1 MSPCCDQSDKS
12 NSRKATEA
20 IDGLLEEFE
29 RLQRSG
35 LSKAKSEDLVSV
47 LKLIKT
53 QVTGTR
59 QALETFILK
68 VESLRGTTIPE
79 READDL
85 VRKAKLVL
93 TQLGVD

>member
-1 MSPCCDQSDKS
+1 MTPRDDQSDKS
-12 NSRKATEA
+12 NRRQATEA
-20 IDGLLEEFE
+20 MDGLLEEFE

-53 QVTGTR
+53 QVMGTR
-59 QALETFILK
+59 QSLETFILQ
-68 VESLRGTTIPE
+68 VESLRGTLIPE

-85 VRKAKLVL
+85 IRKAKLVMS
-93 TQLGVD
+93 QLGGD